1 MKLTKK
7 ILSLLIAAI
16 ICFTGCFSVS
26 AWGEK
31 SNIQTERPLIKTIDE
46 YKAMLWEEGLPVF
59 TTEQFMRIYN
69 SLSMIFNFFSGKGL
83 TSGDHFDVTV
93 DEFVTKACNSI
104 YQECG
109 LDIVTLLTNLPASN
123 DSAELITK
131 VFDIDV
137 NTIREEMYDK
147 RDAYYAEGND
157 VMGSVCFFLGAYL
170 GIMDKCEILSEQT
183 EEDPN
188 VYEVQLKVTYRNG
201 TTETHCPGIFI
212 NAETGECTGKNST
225 TGLLG
230 IGFNFNLNEMM
241 VYATID
247 AWMRDFGFCVLYD
260 LSANSM
266 PLLWNYE
273 TRRFKFDYDGLEWMI
288 QIWKGNYLIT
298 NGAEVGVYNRTPD
311 KFGTFY
317 ECATDEQL
325 MEMSLQVYH
334 GEDLLVNQEPQLH
347 WWINGFN
354 MSDRMYIPDS
364 LTMKFSIVMPD
375 EEMLNAFCESINK
388 HYRHDVTYTVD
399 GLKINVVW

>member
-1 MKLTKK
+1 MKLSKK
-7 ILSLLIAAI
+7 VLAAI
-16 ICFTGCFSVS
+16 MAVVIGLTACLPATAQEDTDIRSS
-26 AWGEK
+26 
-31 SNIQTERPLIKTIDE
+31 RPEIMNLSE
-46 YKAMLWEEGLPVF
+46 YKAMLWEEGFPVF

-69 SLSMIFNFFSGKGL
+69 SLSMIFNFLSGKGF
-83 TSGDHFDVTV
+83 TTGEHFDVSV
-93 DEFVTKACNSI
+93 DEFVSKACNSI

-109 LDIVTLLTNLPASN
+109 LDIVSLLTNLPASN

-131 VFDIDV
+131 VFNIDV

-147 RDAYYAEGND
+147 RDAYYDEGND

-212 NAETGECTGKNST
+212 NAETGECTGKDST

-241 VYATID
+241 VYATIN

-375 EEMLNAFCESINK
+375 EEMLNAFCESIDK
-388 HYRHDVTYTVD
+388 HYKHDVTYTVD
-399 GLKINVVW
+399 GLEINVVW